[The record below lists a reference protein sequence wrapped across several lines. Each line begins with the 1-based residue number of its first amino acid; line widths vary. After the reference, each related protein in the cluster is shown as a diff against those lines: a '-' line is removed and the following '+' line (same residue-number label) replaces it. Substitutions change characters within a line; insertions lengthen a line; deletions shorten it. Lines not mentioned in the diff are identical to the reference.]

1 MKRTSSETLMMD
13 ENDGETVKDL
23 MEQVKELKGMVV
35 AIHELIYQLEDLNNM
50 LEPHT
55 GIVYENEKRLVET
68 LQNLVQKETTKLI

>member
-1 MKRTSSETLMMD
+1 MKRTSSETVMD
-13 ENDGETVKDL
+13 ENDGGETIKDL

-55 GIVYENEKRLVET
+55 GIVYENEKRIVET
-68 LQNLVQKETTKLI
+68 LQNLVQKETKLV